1 MKKLTPFIVKWESV
15 MTEYDSTLIN
25 DWEADNNTISFWHP
39 PIDEIRETVIHELLH
54 VILEKY
60 YYTHTSAPILSRR
73 QEEQL
78 VNILA
83 NELDNNRKN
92 IIKITKELKEIL

>member
-1 MKKLTPFIVKWESV
+1 MRPTKL
-15 MTEYDSTLIN
+15 N
-25 DWEADNNTISFWHP
+25 D
-39 PIDEIRETVIHELLH
+39 LH
-54 VILEKY
+54 VVLDKY
-60 YYTHTSAPILSRR
+60 YYTKTSAPILSRR

-83 NELDNNRKN
+83 DELDNNRKN